1 MRADWM
7 YEKSKDVGH
16 VESNALAKGR
26 PFVCLKIIF
35 WQTSSALKNTTRWAA
50 ICRPRR
56 TERRCHRA
64 VRDDQKEF
72 RMDGIICLVVKSVKF
87 NFQLAISVGE
97 CYSSVNPRKI
107 HLFVVVI
114 LICIYLLYLICMW
127 KKTRPQVADV
137 YILTIRSSG
146 GRRVWHWKCTSHTKI
161 LAWCCG
167 IKKKT
172 KFLVV

>member
-7 YEKSKDVGH
+7 DEKSKDVGH

-97 CYSSVNPRKI
+97 CCSSVNPRAKFI
-107 HLFVVVI
+107 FLSSWFWFAYT
-114 LICIYLLYLICMW
+114 CCNSFACG
-127 KKTRPQVADV
+127 KKHVRKWLTFTFWRSGHPAADASDIGNVHHTR
-137 YILTIRSSG
+137 
-146 GRRVWHWKCTSHTKI
+146 
-161 LAWCCG
+161 
-167 IKKKT
+167 
-172 KFLVV
+172 KFLRDVAE